1 MKKLVLLGIILSILF
16 FIPSCT
22 KKPKE
27 IVPETIWAGT
37 TNIQGIPLS
46 STLTIFSD
54 DSFTLDAS
62 VSFLGIGMDFE
73 KILVGKIEGNSKK
86 DKEID
91 FTVEELSSEI
101 SPMLQLIGIEEIPLP
116 LEASATI
123 KENIITL
130 QDIGL
135 GQELS
140 LERQEIE

>member
-1 MKKLVLLGIILSILF
+1 MKKLALLGIILSILF
-16 FIPSCT
+16 MIPSCT
-22 KKPKE
+22 KKTKE
-27 IVPETIWAGT
+27 VVPETIWSGT

-54 DSFTLDAS
+54 NSFTLDS
-62 VSFLGIGMDFE
+62 SLSFFGIGMNFE
-73 KILVGKIEGNSKK
+73 KILVGTIEGNSKK
-86 DKEID
+86 DKELH

-101 SPMLQLIGIEEIPLP
+101 SPMLQMMGVEEIPLP

-140 LERQEIE
+140 LERQETE

>member
-1 MKKLVLLGIILSILF
+1 MKKFALLGIILSILF
-16 FIPSCT
+16 IMPSCT

-27 IVPETIWAGT
+27 VVPETIWSGI

-62 VSFLGIGMDFE
+62 VSFFGIAMNFE
-73 KILVGKIEGNSKK
+73 KLLVGKIEGNSKK
-86 DKEID
+86 DKKID

-101 SPMLQLIGIEEIPLP
+101 SSMLQMLGGAEISLP

-123 KENIITL
+123 EENIITL

-140 LERQEIE
+140 LERQETE